1 MVDEVECRWNVL
13 KRDDAG
19 EGRHVEFSWNA
30 SIGPGD
36 IQHYGKFIGLPQ
48 KPMGPAGSIFTPSLA
63 VAKHKM
69 HVTSR
74 RELEK
79 KGLMAMK
86 GEDWAYKNTMAYSSE
101 QREFLKPVL
110 NW

>member
-1 MVDEVECRWNVL
+1 MVDEVECRWKAL
-13 KRDDAG
+13 KNDDAG
-19 EGRHVEFSWNA
+19 KGRHVEFSWNA
-30 SIGPGD
+30 SIGTGD

-48 KPMGPAGSIFTPSLA
+48 KPMDPTGSPASMA

-74 RELEK
+74 KELER

-86 GEDWAYKNTMAYSSE
+86 GEDWAYKNSMGYSSE